1 VAPRPRNGKTKGGDS
16 AGFCCT
22 KSIAAEYKLPDL
34 LAEKK
39 LVSLEH
45 CERNSQETKSC
56 ANIIIIIIGSA
67 RASMRDKLMTLPYYD
82 NL

>member
-1 VAPRPRNGKTKGGDS
+1 LLHE
-16 AGFCCT
+16 
-22 KSIAAEYKLPDL
+22 SIAAEYKLPDL

-56 ANIIIIIIGSA
+56 ANIIIIIGSA